1 MLQRRKLASLLVLA
15 GVVSAGPAFGQSGTF
30 TFVTGD
36 VSLQRGGQ
44 RVPVTRG
51 APVRPGDTIVSGTQ
65 GMAQLTM
72 VDQAKISLRPNTQF
86 QIEQYADRPDSDQGA
101 LLNLVRGTLRTFTGL
116 IAARSRDKFTM
127 KTRVATVGIR
137 GSGNVLF
144 AGTADDCD
152 PNKAGAAGG
161 NCDITVNHTIEGSH
175 AVTFGDFS
183 GPGLPP
189 QQGGAQTLVTGPG
202 QTVLVTGR
210 GSVSYIPTPA
220 FISAAATNPTNAAK
234 GGAAGEAGGE
244 TRNFGPS
251 DASGSSTTQGTTG
264 FTPVGN
270 NGLGF
275 TFLDSAAGIILD
287 PEGLQDILFAGGAT
301 LTGQALPGDIVYEGT
316 ATRGYASYPGAQT
329 GLEPLVIGGTARGTT
344 SFQNGGL
351 FVTAGRFEDARIRY
365 FDTDPSYTVP
375 GSIHWIQANSGYPVY
390 LSDVLTGTATYARVI
405 ATSPTSQSN
414 VVGSLGTATIDVN
427 FTNRTLSPTLAVTM
441 PASGGAAGG
450 SWQISAND
458 VPFALNTFYATTGD
472 RLLIRNGRGVTSSAN
487 TSLAGGIEGSFVG
500 SDMSGIILGYTFTDQ
515 TSATPVDYYTVNGTV
530 GFQGPAQDLA
540 ASYRD
545 GVISDPQGALAA
557 SLERNYAI
565 TNRPGEVL
573 ADAQGRVTGFTAPF
587 GTASGG
593 HNPYTLGTASV
604 AEFGTDAQTGLVW
617 GRWSGGTAQVSADG
631 VQQSVPLTNSS
642 LHYVFSGVQDAP
654 VSLPLTGT
662 ATYELVGSTHPTN
675 DSGAVGTLNSATL
688 AADFASRTVD
698 TSVNVTV
705 GGNTIAGTANDIPI
719 FRGQYFSAFRGTAP
733 GNLPVPQLLNI
744 TCSPACT
751 NPTGSIEGFFAG
763 RTGQGAGLMYNLNG
777 ATGAAAFRR
786 PGG

>member
-1 MLQRRKLASLLVLA
+1 MLQRRKIASLLLLA

-36 VSLQRGGQ
+36 VSVQRAGQ

-116 IAARSRDKFTM
+116 IAARSRDRFMM

-152 PNKAGAAGG
+152 PSKVGAAGG
-161 NCDITVNHTIEGSH
+161 SCDITVNHTIEGSH

-183 GPGLPP
+183 GAGLPP
-189 QQGGAQTLVTGPG
+189 QQGGAQTLITGPG
-202 QTVLVTGR
+202 QTVLVTAR
-210 GSVSYIPTPA
+210 GNVTYIPMPA
-220 FISAAATNPTNAAK
+220 FIAAAATNPTNADK
-234 GGAAGEAGGE
+234 SGAAGETGGE
-244 TRNFGPS
+244 TRNFAPS
-251 DASGSSTTQGTTG
+251 DGSGSSTTQGTTG

-275 TFLDSAAGIILD
+275 TFLDAAAPNLD
-287 PEGLQDILFAGGAT
+287 PEGLQDILYAGGAT
-301 LTGQALPGDIVYEGT
+301 LSGQALPDDIVYDGT
-316 ATRGYASYPGAQT
+316 ATRGYTSYPGAQT
-329 GLEPLVIGGTARGTT
+329 GLAPRIVGGTPRGGT
-344 SFQNGGL
+344 SFLNGGL
-351 FVTAGRFEDARIRY
+351 AVSAGRFADARIRY
-365 FDTDPSYTVP
+365 FDTDPPYTVP

-390 LSDVLTGTATYARVI
+390 LSDVLTGTATYTRVI
-405 ATSPTSQSN
+405 ASAPTSQTN
-414 VVGSLGTATIDVN
+414 VVGTLGTATIDVN
-427 FTNRTLSPTLAVTM
+427 FSSRTLSPTLAVTM
-441 PASGGAAGG
+441 PASGGATGG
-450 SWQISAND
+450 SWQISANS
-458 VPFALNTFYATTGD
+458 VPFALNTFYATTSD
-472 RLLIRNGRGVTSSAN
+472 LLLIRNGVGVTSSLD
-487 TSLAGGIEGSFVG
+487 SRLAGGIEGSFVG

-515 TSATPVDYYTVNGTV
+515 TSASPVNYYTVNGTV
-530 GFQGPAQDLA
+530 GFQGPAQD
-540 ASYRD
+540 ASATYRD
-545 GVISDPQGALAA
+545 GVISDPLGALSAN
-557 SLERNYAI
+557 LERNYAI
-565 TNRPGEVL
+565 TNRPAEVV
-573 ADAQGRVTGFTAPF
+573 ADAQGRVTGFTAPY
-587 GTASGG
+587 GTFSGG
-593 HNPYTLGTASV
+593 HNPYAVGTASV
-604 AEFGTDAQTGLVW
+604 AEFGTDAETGLIW
-617 GRWSGGTAQVSADG
+617 GRWAGGTAQVSASG
-631 VQQSVPLTNSS
+631 TPQALPLTSNS

-654 VSLPLTGT
+654 VALPLTGT

-675 DSGAVGTLNSATL
+675 ASGAVGALNSATL

-698 TSVNVTV
+698 TSVNISI

>member
-1 MLQRRKLASLLVLA
+1 MLQRRKIASLLVLA

-36 VSLQRGGQ
+36 VSVQRAGQ

-51 APVRPGDTIVSGTQ
+51 APVRPGDTIVSGSQ

-116 IAARSRDKFTM
+116 IAARSRDRFMM

-152 PNKAGAAGG
+152 PNKVGAAGG
-161 NCDITVNHTIEGSH
+161 SCDITVNHTIEGSH

-183 GPGLPP
+183 GAGLPP
-189 QQGGAQTLVTGPG
+189 QQGGAQSLITGPG

-210 GSVSYIPTPA
+210 GNVTYIPMPT
-220 FISAAATNPTNAAK
+220 FIAVAATNPTSAAK
-234 GGAAGEAGGE
+234 GGAAGDEGGE
-244 TRNFGPS
+244 TRNFAPS
-251 DASGSSTTQGTTG
+251 DGSGSSTTQGTTG

-275 TFLDSAAGIILD
+275 TFLDSAAGSLD
-287 PEGLQDILFAGGAT
+287 PEGLQDILIAGGAT
-301 LTGQALPGDIVYEGT
+301 LTGQALPEGIVRDGT
-316 ATRGYASYPGAQT
+316 AVRGYASYPGAQT
-329 GLEPLVIGGTARGTT
+329 GLAPRIVGGTARSTE
-344 SFQNGGL
+344 SFQSGGL
-351 FVTAGRFEDARIRY
+351 IMSDGRFENASLRY
-365 FDTDPSYTVP
+365 FDTDPAYPVA

-390 LSDVLTGTATYARVI
+390 LSDVLTGTATYTRVT
-405 ATSPTSQSN
+405 ATQPTNQSN
-414 VVGSLGTATIDVN
+414 VTGSLTAATIAVN
-427 FTNRTLSPTLAVTM
+427 FTNRTLSPSLAVTM
-441 PASGGAAGG
+441 PASGGGSGG
-450 SWQISAND
+450 SWQITAPG
-458 VPFALNTFYATTGD
+458 VPFALNTFYATTSD
-472 RLLIRNGRGVTSSAN
+472 RLTIRNGNGMVSSTAGN
-487 TSLAGGIEGSFVG
+487 LAGGIEGSFVG
-500 SDMSGIILGYTFTDQ
+500 SDMSGIILGYTFSDQ
-515 TSATPVDYYTVNGTV
+515 TAANPLDFHTVNGTV
-530 GFQGPAQDLA
+530 GFQGPAQDFS

-545 GVISDPQGALAA
+545 GVISDPQGALAGG
-557 SLERNYAI
+557 LDRNYAI
-565 TNRPGEVL
+565 TNRPAEVV

-587 GTASGG
+587 GTFSGG
-593 HNPYTLGTASV
+593 HNPHAVGTASV
-604 AEFGTDAQTGLVW
+604 AEFGTDAETGLVW
-617 GRWSGGTAQVSADG
+617 GRWAGGTAQVTADG
-631 VQQSVPLTNSS
+631 AQQPLPLTNSS
-642 LHYVFSGVQDAP
+642 LHYVFSGIQDAP

-675 DSGAVGTLNSATL
+675 NSGLVGTLNSATL
-688 AADFASRTVD
+688 AADFTSRTVD
-698 TSVNVTV
+698 TSVNLSLA
-705 GGNTIAGTANDIPI
+705 GSTITGTANDIPI